1 MPEQEEKKLVLID
14 SHALIHRA
22 FHALPPLTTKKGERV
37 NAVYGFFSV
46 LLKVLKELKPD
57 YVAATFDL
65 PGPTFRHK
73 EFEAYKATR
82 VKAPD
87 ELYQQIGRVKEIL
100 KAFDIPIFEKPGF
113 EADDIIAS
121 LATKSE
127 SESVKGRT
135 RVKNIIVTGD
145 LDTLQL
151 ISSRTNVY
159 TLKKGI
165 GDTLI
170 YDEKAVNQR
179 FGLKP
184 EQMPDF
190 KGLKGDPSDNIP
202 GVPGIGD
209 KTATELLKQFG
220 TIEDLYKEIEK
231 SKVKIPPKARLA
243 RLDERERGWA
253 KGGMNQKLVDKL
265 IENKDQA
272 IFSKYLATV
281 KKDIS
286 LQLDWE
292 KLKFKQYD
300 FKKVA
305 DIFRE
310 LEFFSLIDRLPKLDD
325 MKKEEMESIKAAK
338 LPLPGILEK
347 IEQAKQAGIL
357 SEKIYELEKEL
368 MPVIEQ
374 MEQNGIKV
382 DSKKLEKLNKE
393 FSVKL
398 SGLEK
403 KIYQLAGGVFN
414 INSPQQMSQVLF
426 EKLKLE
432 VKGLKKTPGKV
443 ISTAAPELV
452 KLKGQHPVIDL
463 IMEYRELAKLKSTYA
478 DALPDLIDSKDG
490 RIHTQFDQLGAVTGR
505 LSSKNP
511 NMQNIPIKTE
521 LGNEIRK
528 AFVAEKGSVLLSAD
542 YSQLELRIVA
552 SLANDKKMIKILKEG
567 QDIHSVTA
575 SEVFEVPLEKVTSKM
590 RNSAKA
596 LNFGVIY
603 GMSIHGFSQAAGI
616 DYEKA
621 KIFIKK
627 YFEKFGG
634 VAEYVEKTKEEVLQ
648 KGYVETLFGR
658 KRFLP
663 EINSS
668 AWDLRAAAE
677 RAAINFPVQG
687 TAADLVKMAMVKIAD
702 RLSLIANGK
711 EAGHKPQAIRH
722 KLLLQ
727 VHDELLFEVP
737 EYEIGAIAPQIKE
750 IMENVYELAAP
761 LKVEIEIG
769 LNWGELKK
777 WKT

>member
-1 MPEQEEKKLVLID
+1 MVEGKQYKTIVLVD

-22 FHALPPLTTKKGERV
+22 FHALPSLTTKKGERV
-37 NAVYGFFSV
+37 NAVYGFV
-46 LLKVLKELKPD
+46 TILLKVLKELKPD
-57 YVAATFDL
+57 YLVATFDL

-100 KAFDIPIFEKPGF
+100 KAFDIPIFEKAGY
-113 EADDIIAS
+113 EADDIIGS
-121 LATKSE
+121 LVQK
-127 SESVKGRT
+127 
-135 RVKNIIVTGD
+135 VKNKKSKVKSIIVTGD

-151 ISSRTNVY
+151 VDDKVNVY

-165 GDTLI
+165 GDTI
-170 YDEKAVNQR
+170 VYDEKAVEKR
-179 FGLKP
+179 YGLKP

-202 GVPGIGD
+202 GVPGIGE
-209 KTATELLKQFG
+209 KTAMELLKEFG
-220 TIEDLYKEIEK
+220 TIENLYERLEK
-231 SKVKIPPKARLA
+231 SPGQIKNKKTA
-243 RLDERERGWA
+243 
-253 KGGMNQKLVDKL
+253 DKL
-265 IENKDQA
+265 LENKDQA
-272 IFSKYLATV
+272 FFSKYLATI
-281 KKDIS
+281 KKDIA
-286 LQLDWE
+286 LKFNWE
-292 KLKFKQYD
+292 RVKFKQYD
-300 FKKVA
+300 IKKVSEL
-305 DIFRE
+305 FGE
-310 LEFFSLIDRLPKLDD
+310 LEFFSLINRLPKLDD
-325 MKKEEMESIKAAK
+325 IRKEDIKAVK
-338 LPLPGILEK
+338 SVKSQEPGILEK

-357 SEKIYELEKEL
+357 SEKIYELENKL
-368 MPVIEQ
+368 VPVIEQ
-374 MEQNGIKV
+374 MQKDGIGLNLN
-382 DSKKLEKLNKE
+382 KLEKLNQE
-393 FSVKL
+393 FSKKL
-398 SGLEK
+398 SDLEK
-403 KIYQLAGGVFN
+403 KIYKLAGETFN
-414 INSPQQMSQVLF
+414 INSPQQLSTVLF
-426 EKLKLE
+426 SKLKLE

-443 ISTAAPELV
+443 ISTAAPELI

-463 IMEYRELAKLKSTYA
+463 IIEYRELAKLKSTYTES
-478 DALPDLIDSKDG
+478 LPKLVDLDDG
-490 RIHTQFDQLGAVTGR
+490 RLHTQFDQLGTATGR

-511 NMQNIPIKTE
+511 NLQNIPIKTE

-528 AFVAEKGSVLLSAD
+528 AFVAGKGFLFLSSD

-552 SLANDKKMIKILKEG
+552 SLAEDKKMIDILKAG
-567 QDIHSVTA
+567 WDIHSATA
-575 SEVFEVPLEKVTSKM
+575 SEVFEVPLEKVTPKM
-590 RNSAKA
+590 RKSAKA

-603 GMSIHGFSQAAGI
+603 GMSVHGFAQAAGI
-616 DYEKA
+616 EYEKA

-627 YFEKFGG
+627 YFEEFKG
-634 VAEYVEKTKEEVLQ
+634 VADYIEKIKKSVSQ
-648 KGYVETLFGR
+648 KGFAETLFGR

-687 TAADLVKMAMVKIAD
+687 TAADLVKMAMVQIAN

-711 EAGHKPQAIRH
+711 EAGHKPQSIRH

-737 EYEIGAIAPQIKE
+737 EYEIGTIAPQIKK

>member
-1 MPEQEEKKLVLID
+1 MVEEKQYKTIVLVD

-22 FHALPPLTTKKGERV
+22 FHALPTLTTKKGERV
-37 NAVYGFFSV
+37 NAVYGFVSI

-57 YVAATFDL
+57 YLVATFDL

-87 ELYQQIGRVKEIL
+87 ELYQQIDRVKEIL
-100 KAFDIPIFEKPGF
+100 KAFDIPIFEKAGY
-113 EADDIIAS
+113 EADDIIGS
-121 LATKSE
+121 LVQK
-127 SESVKGRT
+127 
-135 RVKNIIVTGD
+135 VKNKKSKVKSIIVTGD

-151 ISSRTNVY
+151 VDDKVNVY

-165 GDTLI
+165 GDTI
-170 YDEKAVNQR
+170 VYDEKAVEER
-179 FGLKP
+179 YGLKP

-190 KGLKGDPSDNIP
+190 KGLKGDSSDNIP
-202 GVPGIGD
+202 GVPGIGE
-209 KTATELLKQFG
+209 KTAVELLKEFG
-220 TIEDLYKEIEK
+220 TIENLYERLEK
-231 SKVKIPPKARLA
+231 SPGQIKNKKTA
-243 RLDERERGWA
+243 
-253 KGGMNQKLVDKL
+253 DKL
-265 IENKDQA
+265 LENKDQA
-272 IFSKYLATV
+272 FFSKYLATI
-281 KKDIS
+281 KKDIV
-286 LQLDWE
+286 LELDWE

-300 FKKVA
+300 FKKVSKL
-305 DIFRE
+305 FGE
-310 LEFFSLIDRLPKLDD
+310 LEFFSLINRLPKLDD
-325 MKKEEMESIKAAK
+325 IRKEDIKAVK
-338 LPLPGILEK
+338 SVKFQEPDILEK

-357 SEKIYELEKEL
+357 SEKVYELEKKL

-374 MEQNGIKV
+374 MQKNGIRL
-382 DSKKLEKLNKE
+382 DLKKLEKLNKE
-393 FSVKL
+393 FSKKL
-398 SGLEK
+398 SDLEK
-403 KIYQLAGGVFN
+403 KIYKQAGETFN
-414 INSPQQMSQVLF
+414 INSPQQLSNILF
-426 EKLKLE
+426 NKLKLE
-432 VKGLKKTPGKV
+432 IKGLKKTPGKV
-443 ISTAAPELV
+443 ISTAAPELI

-463 IMEYRELAKLKSTYA
+463 IIEYRELAKLKSTYTES
-478 DALPDLIDSKDG
+478 LPKLVDPDDG
-490 RIHTQFDQLGAVTGR
+490 RLHTQFDQLGTATGR

-511 NMQNIPIKTE
+511 NLQNIPIKTE

-528 AFVAEKGSVLLSAD
+528 AFVAGEGFLFLSAD

-552 SLANDKKMIKILKEG
+552 SLADDKKMIKILKEG

-575 SEVFEVPLEKVTSKM
+575 SEVFEVPLEKVTPKM
-590 RNSAKA
+590 RQSAKA

-603 GMSIHGFSQAAGI
+603 GMSMHGFAQAAGI
-616 DYEKA
+616 EYEKA

-627 YFEKFGG
+627 YFEEFEG
-634 VAEYVEKTKEEVLQ
+634 VTRYAEEIKQ
-648 KGYVETLFGR
+648 KVSQNGFVETLFGR

-687 TAADLVKMAMVKIAD
+687 TAADLVKMAMVEIAN

-711 EAGHKPQAIRH
+711 EAGHKPQSIRH

-737 EYEIGAIAPQIKE
+737 EDEIGTVVPQIKE
-750 IMENVYELAAP
+750 IMENIYELAAP
-761 LKVEIEIG
+761 LKVEIKIG